1 MNIIRVHFLILKYG
15 LVVKNLLT
23 KHFTNEKIQKNI
35 YVWSQKLVEVQT
47 QER

>member
-15 LVVKNLLT
+15 LVVRNLLT

-35 YVWSQKLVEVQT
+35 YAWNQKMGGVQT
-47 QER
+47 QDL